1 MTGDD
6 PNRENPAPESAPTGA
21 NVPVGK
27 SGADIV
33 ERQVVRALLDTS
45 VSVKQNALGVAM
57 AEIIRLRAA
66 NARLAV
72 EAASY
77 LAQLNG
83 ERRDL

>member
-1 MTGDD
+1 
-6 PNRENPAPESAPTGA
+6 
-21 NVPVGK
+21 
-27 SGADIV
+27 
-33 ERQVVRALLDTS
+33 
-45 VSVKQNALGVAM
+45 M